1 MQRYGLRM
9 LHCVVC
15 ERGDAS
21 LLVSAS
27 LLRVDNL
34 VKAKHRG
41 KRSFSRWVWTQRDN
55 TGRQRNKIRCL
66 FL

>member
-34 VKAKHRG
+34 AKAKYRG
-41 KRSFSRWVWTQRDN
+41 ILRNQQEALFVD
-55 TGRQRNKIRCL
+55 RQ
-66 FL
+66 

>member
-21 LLVSAS
+21 LLVRAFYYVFGSWEFRY
-27 LLRVDNL
+27 L
-34 VKAKHRG
+34 
-41 KRSFSRWVWTQRDN
+41 
-55 TGRQRNKIRCL
+55 
-66 FL
+66 